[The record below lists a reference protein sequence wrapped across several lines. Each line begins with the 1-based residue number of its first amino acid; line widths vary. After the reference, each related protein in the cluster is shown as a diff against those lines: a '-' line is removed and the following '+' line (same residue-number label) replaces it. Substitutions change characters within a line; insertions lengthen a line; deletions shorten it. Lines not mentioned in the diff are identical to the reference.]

1 MDLPGKGHMAK
12 LKENDTSM
20 NCGEMRKLRF
30 QLGKILENT
39 ADLKNPYK
47 QVSLK
52 QDSKNRQ

>member
-20 NCGEMRKLRF
+20 NCGEMRKLRRF

-47 QVSLK
+47 
-52 QDSKNRQ
+52 